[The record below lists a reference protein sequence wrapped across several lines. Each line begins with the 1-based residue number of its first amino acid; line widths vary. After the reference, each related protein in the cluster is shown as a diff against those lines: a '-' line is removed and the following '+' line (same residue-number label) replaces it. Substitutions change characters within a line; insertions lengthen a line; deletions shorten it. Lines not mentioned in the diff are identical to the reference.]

1 LIALKGAMAM
11 QTQTFFK
18 KILMVTA
25 ATCTLAAC
33 GSGGASYSLL
43 PEDNA
48 FRQTT
53 QTIKG
58 KLDILWMIDNSGSM
72 ETSQDALAAA
82 FPDWIDNFDSR
93 GYDYRLAV
101 GATDAFRVNYGGS
114 ASLSRFRDGNG
125 SRRSGIFVIDNTALD
140 PRGAFATNARLGIN
154 GSGDERAFESIEATL
169 NNTWNPAFLRTDSKL
184 HIVILSD
191 EEDVS
196 HNGSGA
202 VGYTDSSLYPISRY
216 ITYLNG
222 KTGGA
227 AGDRYFV
234 HSISV
239 KNQACANALGGRPLG
254 TRYMNLAA
262 ATGGKTFSLCD
273 DFATSMADLGNNI
286 QVGVTNTFQLERT
299 PVVSSIEVRLN
310 GATVPQGNPGWTY
323 DSATNSITMHNP
335 YQPQPNDLVNI
346 GYDPATVK

>member
-1 LIALKGAMAM
+1 M

-18 KILMVTA
+18 RVMMLTVA
-25 ATCTLAAC
+25 ACGLAAC

-58 KLDILWMIDNSGSM
+58 KIDILWMIDNSGSM
-72 ETSQDALAAA
+72 QSSQNSLAAA

-101 GATDAFRVNYGGS
+101 GATDAWRTLYNQGANF
-114 ASLSRFRDGNG
+114 SRFRDGSSTTN
-125 SRRSGIFVIDNTALD
+125 SGVFVIDNTSLD
-140 PRGAFATNARLGIN
+140 PRGAFATNARLGTN
-154 GSGDERAFESIEATL
+154 GSGDERAFDSMQATL
-169 NNTWNPAFLRTDSKL
+169 DNTWNPAFLRTDSKL

-196 HNGSGA
+196 HNGTNA

-234 HSISV
+234 HSIST
-239 KNQACANALGGRPLG
+239 KTTACSNALGGRPMG

-273 DFATSMADLGNNI
+273 DFAVSMADLGNNI
-286 QVGVTNTFQLERT
+286 QVGVTNTFFLERT
-299 PVVSSIEVRLN
+299 PVADSIVVRLN
-310 GATVPQGNPGWTY
+310 GSTVPQGNPGFTY
-323 DSATNSITMHNP
+323 NSADNSITLHDP
-335 YQPQPNDLVNI
+335 YKPQPNDLVQI
-346 GYDPATVK
+346 GYDPASVK

>member
-1 LIALKGAMAM
+1 MAM

-18 KILMVTA
+18 RVFMLTA
-25 ATCTLAAC
+25 ATCSLAAC
-33 GSGGASYSLL
+33 GGGGASYSLL

-72 ETSQDALAAA
+72 QSSQDQLAEA

-93 GYDYRLAV
+93 GYDYRIAV
-101 GATDAFRVNYGGS
+101 GATDAWRSLFGS
-114 ASLSRFRDGNG
+114 SSSYSRFRDG
-125 SRRSGIFVIDNTALD
+125 SSTVRSGIYLIDNTILD
-140 PRGAFATNARLGIN
+140 PRGTFSTNARLGIN
-154 GSGDERAFESIEATL
+154 GSGDERSFQSIQATL
-169 NNTWNPAFLRTDSKL
+169 DNTWNPAFLRADSKL
-184 HIVILSD
+184 HVVILSD
-191 EEDVS
+191 EEDTS
-196 HNGSGA
+196 HDTSSA
-202 VGYTDSSLYPISRY
+202 KSYTDSSLHPISRY
-216 ITYLNG
+216 VNYLNG

-234 HSISV
+234 HSITV
-239 KNQACANALGGRPLG
+239 KTTACSNSLGGRPVG
-254 TRYMNLAA
+254 TRIMNLSA

-273 DFATSMADLGNNI
+273 DFAASMADLGNNI
-286 QVGVTNTFQLERT
+286 QVGVTNTFPLERV
-299 PVVSSIEVRLN
+299 PVVDSIVVRLN

-323 DSATNSITMHNP
+323 DSATNSITMHDP
-335 YQPQPNDLVNI
+335 YKPQPNDLVNI